1 MNPTNEKQI
10 PNEPERGPEETQL
23 EAEELDA
30 IAGGAPRPLCA
41 TVDY

>member
-10 PNEPERGPEETQL
+10 PNQPETGPEETQL

-30 IAGGAPRPLCA
+30 IAGGTPKPLYA
-41 TVDY
+41 IVDY